1 MGRLIPIDEGY
12 FNAVEKDSHFLE
24 CLDACGVRA
33 WEGYEEAQAMYDE
46 EVGANEGN
54 QNCRC
59 NNTV

>member
-54 QNCRC
+54 
-59 NNTV
+59 